1 MAAGPISGSHW
12 GPGGG
17 ALTIIFRNSIS
28 KLLAIR
34 VHLYINPIRTRGG
47 GGCIRMAI
55 IITCDDRDLST
66 SQGLQ
71 LYMFL
76 YLVRRGGECPKA
88 GPNVDAFTTVRNAF
102 GCTKPSALAL
112 CETVVNRNLVNRDIT
127 HSEKV
132 VGASAPVH
140 LWSSLHTR
148 RQRAHAPGLVW
159 GHVRCVYSERAVTV
173 P

>member
-1 MAAGPISGSHW
+1 
-12 GPGGG
+12 
-17 ALTIIFRNSIS
+17 
-28 KLLAIR
+28 
-34 VHLYINPIRTRGG
+34 
-47 GGCIRMAI
+47 MAI

-132 VGASAPVH
+132 VGASAPLVLSTH
-140 LWSSLHTR
+140 SPPA
-148 RQRAHAPGLVW
+148 RACSGSRMGSCKV
-159 GHVRCVYSERAVTV
+159 CVF
-173 P
+173 